1 VSSPWFGAV
10 ADDVTGAVDLAG
22 EMAAAGSR
30 AVVVFGVPD
39 ASTELPDVDAVV
51 VALKSRTAPASRA
64 VSESLASARWLLDH
78 GVRTLY
84 QKYCSTFDSTDE
96 GNIGPVAEA
105 LLGLRPAGS
114 ASVGTPATP
123 HSRRTQY
130 QGTLFVGDR
139 LLSESSLATHP
150 LTPMT
155 DPDLVRVLGRQ
166 STAPVGLVHH
176 EVVRSGTAAIT
187 AETQRL
193 VTGGAR
199 HVLVDAI
206 DETDLDAIAAAIDPA
221 TALLGGGA
229 GLATAIARVH
239 GGGSPGEP
247 PTVAPGGALI
257 VSGSGSERT
266 REQVAA
272 YPGPVVTIDPLDLD
286 GVHARVRE
294 AMKRGTVLVSAT
306 ASPDEVRRV
315 QAELGVV
322 ASAQLIESTLA
333 ELVRTAVDEWGVTGV
348 IVAGGETSGAVVEA
362 LGVRMLHLGER
373 VAPGVTWS
381 VATTPGR
388 PPIAL
393 LLKSGNFGGEDLFTT
408 AWESAP

>member
-22 EMAAAGSR
+22 EMAAAGSP

-39 ASTELPDVDAVV
+39 ASIDLPAVDAVV
-51 VALKSRTAPASRA
+51 VALKSRTAPADRA
-64 VSESLASARWLLDH
+64 VTQSIASARWLLDR
-78 GVRTLY
+78 GVSTLY

-114 ASVGTPATP
+114 ASLGTPATP
-123 HSRRTQY
+123 HSGRTQY
-130 QGTLFVGDR
+130 QGKLFVGDR

-176 EVVRSGTAAIT
+176 ETVRRGAAAIS
-187 AETQRL
+187 AETARL
-193 VTGGAR
+193 VTEGAR

-206 DETDLDAIAAAIDPA
+206 DDDDLDAIAAAVDPA

-229 GLATAIARVH
+229 GLATAIARAH
-239 GGGSPGEP
+239 GGGSPARQP
-247 PTVAPGGALI
+247 SVARGGALI

-272 YPGPVVTIDPLDLD
+272 YPGPVVTLDPLNLGD
-286 GVHARVRE
+286 VHGWVRE
-294 AMKRGTVLVSAT
+294 AMQQGTVLVTAT

-315 QAELGVV
+315 QAQLGVA
-322 ASAQLIESTLA
+322 ASAELIEHTLA
-333 ELVRTAVDEWGVTGV
+333 ELVRTAVDEWGVTRV

-373 VAPGVTWS
+373 AAPGVTWS
-381 VATTPGR
+381 VATREGR
-388 PPIAL
+388 PAVAL